1 MFKESANLFSKNTVS
16 IPEEI
21 DKIFKTEFSESSF
34 GNINNALES
43 ENQKLKENLAI
54 ELSHRKELE
63 EKIDRLS
70 SEKQKIEQQQRNFL
84 EISEQKSNTF
94 IATINSLKQYCKQ
107 QNNNI
112 QSDQE
117 QYKNIISKIL
127 KETNSKIVALN
138 AELEKFDQL
147 KDSLITDKEKLTS
160 KITELEDEITK
171 LKNIIAKQEE
181 ESITLKSSLKQLL
194 KL

>member
-1 MFKESANLFSKNTVS
+1 MNCLRNQQIYSPKTQFLFQRRL
-16 IPEEI
+16 
-21 DKIFKTEFSESSF
+21 KTEFSESSF
-34 GNINNALES
+34 GNINNSLEC

-70 SEKQKIEQQQRNFL
+70 SENQKIEQQQRTFK

-117 QYKNIISKIL
+117 QYKKLISKIL
-127 KETNSKIVALN
+127 RESNSKIIALN
-138 AELEKFDQL
+138 AELEKSDQQ
-147 KDSLITDKEKLTS
+147 KDSLITDKEKLTN
-160 KITELEDEITK
+160 KIIELEDEITK
-171 LKNIIAKQEE
+171 LKNIITKQEE